1 MSLPDSN
8 GNASQSLQD
17 FQGVTD
23 KSAVQV
29 VEQKLRAMNKA
40 STDPNCVMSDS
51 ELSGFLEL
59 YARYMTER
67 SKKAQINWEL
77 IEQPSENMLQRYDT
91 LPTVSPDENTSLL
104 SKLAVL
110 KLNGGLGTSMGCM
123 GPKSVIEVRGDTTF
137 LDLIVQQIEHLNK
150 AYPGADVP
158 LLLMNSFN
166 TDTET
171 AKIIQK
177 YQNTNVTITTFQQ
190 SRYPRIIK
198 ESLEPMPI
206 THQGHQHAD
215 WYPPG
220 HGDFFQSI
228 YSSGLVDTLLAAGKE
243 YIFVSNVD
251 NLGAT
256 VDLNILK
263 NIVDRNVEYCM
274 ELTDKTRA
282 DIKGGTII
290 SYDGKVSLLE
300 VAQVPS
306 QHMEEFKSVTKFK
319 VFNTNNIWVSLVAI
333 KRLMQ
338 ARAIQLDIIVNNK
351 EVSGQKVIQLETAI
365 GAGIAYFD
373 NACGVN
379 VPRSRFLPV
388 KSTSDLLLIQSN
400 LYSLKSGSLVTNP
413 SRQFASIPVIKLGTE
428 FKKVVQYLERFGS
441 IPDVLELDHLT
452 VSGDVT
458 FGANTALKGTVIIVA
473 NPGNK
478 IMIPDGSV
486 IENKV
491 VVGSLH
497 VIPH

>member
-1 MSLPDSN
+1 MPLPSPN
-8 GNASQSLQD
+8 GDASQSLQD

-23 KSAVQV
+23 KSALEV
-29 VEQKLRAMNKA
+29 VEQKLRAMNKV
-40 STDPNCVMSDS
+40 SSEPNGAMSDS
-51 ELSGFLEL
+51 ELSGFLAL
-59 YARYMTER
+59 YARYMTGR
-67 SKKAQINWEL
+67 SKKAQIDWQL

-91 LPTVSPDENTSLL
+91 LAAASPDDTTSLL

-110 KLNGGLGTSMGCM
+110 KLNGGLGTSMGCK

-150 AYPGADVP
+150 SFPGAEVP

-177 YQNTNVTITTFQQ
+177 YQQTAVTITTFQQ
-190 SRYPRIIK
+190 SRYARITK

-206 THQGHQHAD
+206 THEGYQHGD

-228 YSSGLVDTLLAAGKE
+228 YDSGLVDTLLAAGKE

-306 QHMEEFKSVTKFK
+306 QHIEEFKSVTKFK
-319 VFNTNNIWVSLVAI
+319 VFNTNNIWVSLRAI
-333 KRLMQ
+333 KRVMQ
-338 ARAIQLDIIVNNK
+338 SGAMKLDIIVNNK
-351 EVSGQKVIQLETAI
+351 EVNGQKVIQLETAI
-365 GAGIAYFD
+365 GAAIAYFE

-388 KSTSDLLLIQSN
+388 KSTSDLMLIQSN

-428 FKKVVQYLERFGS
+428 FKKVAQYLERFGS

-452 VSGDVT
+452 VSGDVS
-458 FGANTALKGTVIIVA
+458 FGANTSLKGTVIVVA

-478 IMIPDGSV
+478 IMIPAGSV

>member
-1 MSLPDSN
+1 M
-8 GNASQSLQD
+8 
-17 FQGVTD
+17 D
-23 KSAVQV
+23 KSAVHF
-29 VEQKLRAMNKA
+29 VEDKLRAMNDDTADENSKL
-40 STDPNCVMSDS
+40 TDS
-51 ELSGFLEL
+51 ELKGFMEL
-59 YARYMTER
+59 YQRYMVGR
-67 SKKAQINWEL
+67 SKKAEIKWDL
-77 IEQPSENMLQRYDT
+77 IEQPSENMLQKYDSLHKPGEGET
-91 LPTVSPDENTSLL
+91 SSLL

-110 KLNGGLGTSMGCM
+110 KLNGGLGTSMGCK

-137 LDLIVQQIEHLNK
+137 LDLIVQQIENLNK
-150 AYPGADVP
+150 NYPGANVP

-177 YQNTNVTITTFQQ
+177 YQDTNVTITTFQQ

-198 ESLEPMPI
+198 ESLEPMPV
-206 THQGHQHAD
+206 THEGYAHSD

-228 YSSGLVDTLLAAGKE
+228 YSSGLVDTLLAQGKE

-263 NIVDRNVEYCM
+263 NIVDRDVEYCM

-290 SYDGKVSLLE
+290 SYDGNVSLLE
-300 VAQVPS
+300 VAQVPN
-306 QHMEEFKSVTKFK
+306 QYIEEFKSVTKFK
-319 VFNTNNIWVSLVAI
+319 VFNTNNIWVSLRAI
-333 KRLMQ
+333 KRVMQ
-338 ARAIQLDIIVNNK
+338 DDGLKLDIIVNNK
-351 EVSGQKVIQLETAI
+351 EVEGQKVIQLETAI
-365 GAGIAYFD
+365 GAAIGYFN

-388 KSTSDLLLIQSN
+388 KSTSDLMLIQSN
-400 LYSLKSGSLVTNP
+400 LYSLKSGSLVMNP
-413 SRQFASIPVIKLGTE
+413 DRQFATTPVIKLGTE
-428 FKKVVQYLERFGS
+428 FKKVGQYLERFGS

-452 VSGDVT
+452 VSGDVS
-458 FGANTALKGTVIIVA
+458 FGGNTSLKGTVIVVA

-478 IMIPDGSV
+478 IMIPAGSV